1 MQVAW
6 FGHQSRERGDGLV
19 TYSRVVTA
27 GLRKRGAE
35 VTFFYHGSDEDGPAD
50 EYNIRIG
57 SFNILKRAVIS
68 TPGANRLI
76 EDTLRRQRIQV
87 AHASL
92 VFSLLDFNLPNLC
105 HSLGVPIVATLHI
118 PFDRRFSLWGTGTRA
133 LYMVVSLPLPRYDA
147 VIIFSEEQKQL
158 LVGYGV
164 PDDIIRVIP
173 NGVDVDRWRPGES
186 DFKDQIGA
194 EVLVVYCGRVDPEKN
209 IGALCQVFAELDMP
223 VTSKLVVIGDGL
235 DREHLE
241 YRYAGNPRF
250 VFTGLVHDEAE
261 RIRMVRAADIFVL
274 PSDIEGLSLAMLE
287 AMACGVATVAT
298 DVGSDGEALQGAGIL
313 IDPREL
319 GAQLKLALKT
329 LIDYPDF
336 RRDLGRRARQRA
348 VANYSLEKNLDQVM
362 ALYEELLKR
371 KT

>member
-1 MQVAW
+1 MRVAW

-19 TYSRVVTA
+19 TYSRVVTD
-27 GLRKRGAE
+27 GLRQRGAK
-35 VTFFYHGSDEDGPAD
+35 VTFFYHGGDEDEPVD
-50 EYNIRIG
+50 EYDIRIG
-57 SFNILKRAVIS
+57 SFNILNRAVIS
-68 TPGANRLI
+68 MPGASRLI
-76 EDTLRRQRIQV
+76 EDILRRHHIQV

-158 LVGYGV
+158 LTGYSV
-164 PDDIIRVIP
+164 PEEIIRVIP
-173 NGVDVDRWRPGES
+173 NGVDVDRWCPGES

-194 EVLVVYCGRVDPEKN
+194 ELLVVYCGRIDPEKN
-209 IGALCQVFAELDMP
+209 VGALCQVFAELSLP
-223 VTSKLVVIGDGL
+223 PACKLVVIGDGL
-235 DREHLE
+235 DRERLE
-241 YRYAGNPRF
+241 SRYAGDPRF
-250 VFTGLVHDEAE
+250 LFTGLVRDEAK
-261 RIRMVRAADIFVL
+261 RIHMVQAADIFVL

-313 IDPREL
+313 IEPREL
-319 GAQLKLALKT
+319 QAQLRLALKT
-329 LIDYPDF
+329 LIEYPDF

-348 VANYSLEKNLDQVM
+348 VANYSLEKNIDQVM
-362 ALYEELLKR
+362 ALYAELLKR